1 LAIPQKEKR
10 KKENT
15 AIIHTSHT
23 SCYGEQEEHQLL
35 ALGVI
40 IGKFDAMRQSWAP
53 HALDA
58 DRTVAKIVLF
68 ARKQQNSQ
76 NLSRI
81 ILNTTI
87 TDVLQIQ
94 DARKPKSSSASWRPE

>member
-1 LAIPQKEKR
+1 M
-10 KKENT
+10 
-15 AIIHTSHT
+15 
-23 SCYGEQEEHQLL
+23 SCYGEQEEHQML

-40 IGKFDAMRQSWAP
+40 VGKFDAMRQSWAL

-58 DRTVAKIVLF
+58 DRTVVKIVLF

-81 ILNTTI
+81 ILNSTL

-94 DARKPKSSSASWRPE
+94 GARKPRSSSASWRPE